1 MHTKLIRHQAGKG
14 WSHALPR
21 DMDGAD
27 TLALAFT
34 TLPAPTAALLLREL
48 REALPEACVLG
59 CSTSGEIHDGGV
71 HDEGLTLTLTRF
83 QHTRLQRAAAPL
95 EGPDASVQA
104 GERLA
109 QALNAPDL
117 VAVFV
122 LSDGLQTNGTAL
134 ARGLR
139 AHLHPQ
145 VVVTGGLAGDGDR
158 FAHAWV
164 VQDDAP
170 QTGWATAVG
179 LYGRRVRVSHGC
191 DGGWT
196 DFGPERRVT
205 RARENVLYELDGQP
219 ALALYKRYL
228 GERAAGLPGAA
239 LLFPLAIRRAGHGH
253 GEPLV
258 RTILGIDEATQ
269 SMTFAGDVPEG
280 SIARLMRASTE
291 RLLDSAGLAGQQA
304 GRDLPADAQALALSV
319 SCVGRRL
326 VLGERTDDE
335 VEMVQGA
342 LPAGTA
348 HAGFYAYGEI
358 APSLAGGAADLHN
371 QTMTVTVFCET

>member
-1 MHTKLIRHQAGKG
+1 MQTQLIRHLAGKG
-14 WSHALPR
+14 WSAPLPR
-21 DMDGAD
+21 EMDGSD
-27 TLALAFT
+27 TLVLAFT
-34 TLPAPTAALLLREL
+34 TVPAPEAALRLREL
-48 REALPEACVLG
+48 REAMPRACVLG
-59 CSTSGEIHDGGV
+59 CSTSGEIHDGEV
-71 HDEGLTLTLTRF
+71 HDGGLTLTVTRF
-83 QHTRLQRAAAPL
+83 EHTRLRRAAAPL
-95 EGPDASVQA
+95 EGADASAQA

-109 QALNAPDL
+109 RALSAPDL
-117 VAVFV
+117 ASVFV

-134 ARGLR
+134 VRGLR
-139 AHLHPQ
+139 AHLDPK

-179 LYGRRVRVSHGC
+179 LYGSRVRVGHGC

-205 RARENVLYELDGQP
+205 RARDNVLYELDGQP

-228 GERAAGLPGAA
+228 GDRAAGLPGAA
-239 LLFPLAIRRAGHGH
+239 LLFPLAIRRAGQEH

-258 RTILGIDEATQ
+258 RTILSIDEATQ
-269 SMTFAGDVPEG
+269 SMTFAGDIPEG

-291 RLLDSAGLAGQQA
+291 RLVDSAGLAAQQA
-304 GRDLPADAQALALSV
+304 GRDLPAEAQALALSV

-326 VLGERTDDE
+326 VLGERTDEE

-342 LPAGTA
+342 MPAGTV
-348 HAGFYAYGEI
+348 HAGFYSYGEI

-371 QTMTVTVFCET
+371 QTMTVTVVCET